1 MNTRPTPLLG
11 PEAMARES
19 VAFPRLADDE
29 MAAALACGCT
39 ETYGAGQNLITV
51 GQQPVDCFVVVH
63 GEVDVIDTSRGEERL
78 VLTHG
83 AGSIIGDISA
93 FAGRPAVVT
102 CRCLEATE
110 VVRLRLSDVRRL
122 LVLSGTLSEKWIA
135 AFLRRREL
143 LTASGFEGLRLFG
156 PGTDRTTLLLS
167 EFLHRNGVAHHWLDT
182 THPGDLALLPPG
194 NDGATYHFP
203 VIAWG
208 GEVILQNPT
217 LSELARRV
225 GVQHDIPAGV
235 FDTVIIGSGPAGL
248 GAAVYA
254 ASEGLHTLVLDRFGP
269 GGQAGSSSR
278 IENYAGFPSG
288 LSGQD
293 LAMRS
298 YLQALK
304 FGAIFSAPVDVCELR
319 CAEGGLHEIH
329 TCDGTVVRSKTV
341 IIATGVTYR
350 SLGVAGLDAFRGAGI
365 YYAATQVEAAL
376 CEGRPVH
383 IIGAGNS
390 AGQAAMFLSK
400 FSPEVNL
407 VVRGGNLAKNM
418 SSYLSERV
426 EANPRIRVRLHTE
439 MRAIAGGDS
448 LEHITLE
455 NTATG
460 EHTVEASSGAFIF
473 IGATPCTD
481 FLGAGILRDE
491 KNFVLAGAQAAA
503 SGKWPL
509 ERAPGALETTC
520 PGIFVAGDCRS
531 HTTKRVAFA
540 VGDGALAV
548 TCVHDLLGTYV

>member
-1 MNTRPTPLLG
+1 MKPFSKPLLG
-11 PEAMARES
+11 PEDLARET
-19 VAFPRLADDE
+19 VAFPRLTEEE
-29 MAAALACGCT
+29 MADARHCGCA
-39 ETYGAGQNLITV
+39 ETYPTGHDLIEV
-51 GQQPVDCFVVVH
+51 GQRPVDCFIVVRGRVA
-63 GEVDVIDTSRGEERL
+63 VIDTSRGEERL
-78 VLTHG
+78 VVDHG
-83 AGSIIGDISA
+83 AGAILGDINA
-93 FAGRPAVVT
+93 LAGRPAVAT
-102 CRCLEATE
+102 CRCVEETEAIRLCAAA
-110 VVRLRLSDVRRL
+110 VRKL

-143 LTASGFEGLRLFG
+143 LTAAGFEGLRLFG
-156 PGTDRTTLLLS
+156 PGTDRATLHLS

-182 THPGDLALLPPG
+182 HRAADLALLPHTVDP
-194 NDGATYHFP
+194 AALRFP
-203 VIAWG
+203 LIAWG
-208 GEVILQNPT
+208 DQVVLQNPT
-217 LSELARRV
+217 LPELARQV
-225 GVQHDIPAGV
+225 GVQGDIPAQV

-278 IENYAGFPSG
+278 IENYAGFPAG
-288 LSGQD
+288 VSGQE

-304 FGAIFSAPVDVCELR
+304 FGAMFSAPVDVRELR
-319 CAEGGLHEIH
+319 CAEGGLHEIL
-329 TCDGTVVRSKTV
+329 TDDGTVVRTKTV
-341 IIATGVTYR
+341 IVATGVTYR
-350 SLGVAGLDAFRGAGI
+350 SPSVQGLDTFQGTGV
-365 YYAATQVEAAL
+365 YWAATQVEALL
-376 CEGRPVH
+376 CEDRPVH

-407 VVRGGNLAKNM
+407 VVRGGNLQKSM

-426 EANPRIRVRLHTE
+426 EVNGRIRVRLHTE
-439 MRAIAGGDS
+439 PRAIAGGES
-448 LEHITLE
+448 LETVTLE

-460 EHTVEASSGAFIF
+460 ERTSEPSGGMFVF

-481 FLGAGILRDE
+481 FLGGGILRDE
-491 KNFVLAGAQAAA
+491 KGFVLAGAQASA
-503 SGKWPL
+503 SGAWKLDRP
-509 ERAPGALETTC
+509 PGALETTC

-531 HTTKRVAFA
+531 RTTKRVAFA

>member
-1 MNTRPTPLLG
+1 MSPRAQPLLG
-11 PEAMARES
+11 PVEIAREP
-19 VAFPRLADDE
+19 VAFPRLTDQE
-29 MAAALACGCT
+29 MDAARSCGCA
-39 ETYGAGQNLITV
+39 ETYQAGQDLITV
-51 GQQPVDCFVVVH
+51 GQRPVDCFIVLR
-63 GEVDVIDTSRGEERL
+63 GAVDVLDTSRGAERL
-78 VLTHG
+78 VITHG
-83 AGSIIGDISA
+83 AGAILGDINA
-93 FAGRPAVVT
+93 FAGRPAVAT
-102 CRCLEATE
+102 CRCVEETEA
-110 VVRLRLSDVRRL
+110 VRLRVADVRRL

-143 LTASGFEGLRLFG
+143 LAAAGFEGLRLFG
-156 PGTDRTTLLLS
+156 PATDHATLVLS

-182 THPGDLALLPPG
+182 TRANDLALLPTG
-194 NDGATYHFP
+194 GDAAALRFP

-208 GEVILQNPT
+208 GEIILQNPA
-217 LSELARRV
+217 LPELARRV
-225 GVQHDIPAGV
+225 GVQHDIPDAV

-254 ASEGLHTLVLDRFGP
+254 ASEGLSTLVLDRFGP

-293 LAMRS
+293 LAMRT

-304 FGAIFSAPVDVCELR
+304 FGATFSAPMDVRELR
-319 CAEGGLHEIH
+319 CMEGGLHEIH
-329 TCDGTVVRSKTV
+329 TADGTVVRAKTA

-350 SLGVAGLDAFRGAGI
+350 TLGVAGLDAFHGAGI

-376 CEGRPVH
+376 CENRPVH
-383 IIGAGNS
+383 VIGAGNS

-400 FSPEVNL
+400 FCPEVHL
-407 VVRGGNLAKNM
+407 VVRGDNLQKSM

-426 EANPRIRVRLHTE
+426 EANKRIHVRLQTE
-439 MRAIAGGDS
+439 MRAIAGGDC
-448 LEHITLE
+448 LEQITLE

-460 EHTVEASSGAFIF
+460 EHTTEASCGAFIF

-481 FLGAGILRDE
+481 FLGPGIGRDE
-491 KNFVLAGAQAAA
+491 KGFVLAGAQSVA

-531 HTTKRVAFA
+531 RTTKRVAFA

-548 TCVHDLLGTYV
+548 TCVHDLLGTYT